1 MITTHGNLVSFQLFT
16 GPDYVFWFANFK
28 LEEALTWPFC
38 TQYSEEDMEVIAMKY
53 AAHAVSQ
60 TVTFG
65 DLWETKIRAKLANL
79 EEGVFQHWHSGRIV
93 LVGDSVHKVI
103 LTRFPRHGL
112 CCHCKPAYHGISLTK
127 YR

>member
-1 MITTHGNLVSFQLFT
+1 MISTHGNLVSFQLFT

-28 LEEALTWPFC
+28 LEEALSWPFR
-38 TQYSEEDMEVIAMKY
+38 TRYGEEDMEDIAMKY

-103 LTRFPRHGL
+103 PRHGL
-112 CCHCKPAYHGISLTK
+112 CCHCKPAYSTVGISLMK